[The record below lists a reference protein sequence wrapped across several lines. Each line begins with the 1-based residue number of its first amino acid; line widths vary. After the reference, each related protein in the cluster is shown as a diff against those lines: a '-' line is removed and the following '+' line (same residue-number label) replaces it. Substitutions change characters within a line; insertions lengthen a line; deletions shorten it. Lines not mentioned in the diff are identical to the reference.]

1 MNYPLTFTKQIS
13 DDQIVDLIDLLD
25 GRTSPWLIATETDL
39 DHEHVT
45 VTHYLHRPDETEG
58 TTTITFTNILAAL
71 AALHDEGELC
81 CAAAMVGDHLGAG
94 CAVDAD
100 LVLRRA
106 LLGAP
111 ADRYQEEK

>member
-1 MNYPLTFTKQIS
+1 MNYPLTVTKQIS
-13 DDQIVDLIDLLD
+13 DAQIVDLCDLLD

-39 DHEHVT
+39 EQAQVT
-45 VTHYLHRPDETEG
+45 VTHYPRLDDIIGGTA
-58 TTTITFTNILAAL
+58 TTTVAFTSILAAF
-71 AALHDEGELC
+71 AALHDEGEIC

-106 LLGAP
+106 LFGVSVY
-111 ADRYQEEK
+111 R